1 MNAKRLLVFALVF
14 LCLCGSLHAQEKKQ
28 PRFFWKTAT
37 LAPDGIGWA
46 KHMKDLIFPEME
58 KSTKGEL
65 QVKTYW
71 GGVMGDEEDYIK
83 KIRIGQLQGAGL
95 SAQGSAQACPD
106 IQVLELP
113 FLFNNYNEVDYL
125 RVKLSNTF
133 DALYKD
139 QGFFLVGWIDQ
150 DFDQI
155 YSSKYPMD
163 TLEDFHKSRFI
174 TWYGPMEVDM
184 LHALGAEPYPVN
196 VPELSAAIR
205 QGVANASIGP
215 AVWVVGA
222 QLYSTIKYVNPV
234 KIRYSP
240 ATIIITMEAW
250 ESLPMEYRK
259 DFYMQRLELGWRYC
273 NLVRKDNAKFLQ
285 AMIDYGVKE
294 VKMEPASFAEVKEKA
309 MSIWPQE
316 VGKLFDRRI
325 YEEVVNYLAEF
336 RAGKRLTLDDL
347 LVMAK
352 VDMSQPIPPEFRKR
366 LEKMVDSNMAE
377 FGVAAGSLVESPAK
391 K

>member
-1 MNAKRLLVFALVF
+1 MNAKRALVF
-14 LCLCGSLHAQEKKQ
+14 LLVFLALAGSLHAGDKKK
-28 PRFFWKTAT
+28 PRFYWKTAT

-58 KSTKGEL
+58 KSTRGEL

-95 SAQGSAQACPD
+95 SAQGSAQACKD
-106 IQVLELP
+106 IAVLELP
-113 FLFNNYNEVDYL
+113 FLFNNYNEVDFL

-133 DALYKD
+133 DELFAE

-163 TLEDFHKSRFI
+163 KLEDFKKSRFI
-174 TWYGPMEVDM
+174 TWYGPMEEDM
-184 LHALGAEPYPVN
+184 LRVLGAEPIPVN

-215 AVWVVGA
+215 AVWLVGA
-222 QLYSTIKYVNPV
+222 QLYSVVKYVNPV

-240 ATIIITMEAW
+240 ATIIITLEAW
-250 ESLPMEYRK
+250 NSLPEEYRK

-273 NLVRKDNAKFLQ
+273 NLVRKDNVKFLQ

-294 VKMEPASFAEVKEKA
+294 VKMDPKNYAEVEQKA
-309 MSIWPQE
+309 KSIWPHE
-316 VGKLFDRRI
+316 VGRLFDKRI
-325 YEEVVNYLAEF
+325 YGEVVDYLAQY

-352 VDMSQPIPPEFRKR
+352 VDMSKPVPPEFRKR
-366 LEKMVDSNMAE
+366 LEAMVESNMAE
-377 FGVAAGSLVESPAK
+377 FGVASGTLVEKPAK
-391 K
+391 